1 MPMNKSRIVL
11 VILALVLGIFLVFFW
26 KGDNISQPDVDSRYK
41 DASLSIEERVSHL
54 LSQMTLD
61 EKIGQM
67 ALVEKNSIHNKEDV
81 SRYGLG
87 GIVSGAGGKP
97 ANNTPEGWLH
107 MVTEY
112 GEISRGTRLGI
123 PALYGVDAI
132 HGHGNVPGATI
143 FPHAIGLGAT
153 RDRALVEKI
162 AQATAEEVRATGIFW
177 VFSPNLD
184 TPQDIRWGRTYEAF
198 SGDPKTNADLGAA
211 YIRGLQGTATGT
223 VEILATA
230 KHYLGAGGMQWGSSS
245 NKDFKIDQGR
255 TPPDEKILR
264 TIYLPPFRAAIDAGA
279 LSVMVGLNSWG
290 DEKISANKYLI
301 TDVLKNEL
309 GFSGFVVSDW
319 YGVYEIPG
327 GEYTA
332 AVTAIHAGIDM
343 VMLPFDYKTFIK
355 NVKKAVRKGDIP
367 EERIDDAV
375 RRILRA
381 KFAVGL
387 FEKTSVGDL
396 EVIGGEEHRE
406 LAREA
411 VRKSLVL
418 LKNQNNALPIDKNIS
433 PIIVAGT
440 AADNVGR
447 QSGAWTVEWQGIDGN
462 WLPGGTSILEGL
474 RRAVANRGNI
484 LYDEQANFNLANKAP
499 IGIAI
504 VGEKPYAEGWGDS
517 DNLKLS
523 DEDLEIIEKVKNAS
537 TKIIIIIVSGR
548 PLDIKNESKNWD
560 GVIAAWLPG
569 SEGQGVADVL
579 FGDYIF
585 SGTLPF
591 RWDL

>member
-1 MPMNKSRIVL
+1 MAGIFIV
-11 VILALVLGIFLVFFW
+11 LALVLGISLIFFW
-26 KGDNISQPDVDSRYK
+26 KGDKISRPDVDPRYK
-41 DASLSIEERVSHL
+41 DSSLSIEERISNL

-67 ALVEKNSIHNKEDV
+67 ALVEKNSIHNRKDV
-81 SRYGLG
+81 YLYGLG
-87 GIVSGAGGKP
+87 GILSGAGGKP
-97 ANNTPEGWLH
+97 ADNTSEGWLQ
-107 MVTEY
+107 MVTDFE
-112 GEISRGTRLGI
+112 EASRRSRLGI
-123 PALYGVDAI
+123 PILYGVDAI

-153 RDRALVEKI
+153 HDNTLVEKV
-162 AQATAEEVRATGIFW
+162 AQATAREVRATGIFW

-184 TPQDIRWGRTYEAF
+184 TPQDIRWGRTYETF
-198 SGDPKTNADLGAA
+198 SGNQKTNADLGAA
-211 YIRGLQGTATGT
+211 YIRGLQGTATDT
-223 VEILATA
+223 VEMLATA
-230 KHYLGAGGMQWGSSS
+230 KHYVGAGGMQWGSSS

-264 TIYLPPFRAAIDAGA
+264 TVYLPPFQAAIDAGV

-301 TDVLKNEL
+301 TDILKKEL
-309 GFSGFVVSDW
+309 NFNGLVVSDW
-319 YGVYEIPG
+319 YGVYEIPE
-327 GEYTA
+327 GEYNA
-332 AVTAIHAGIDM
+332 AVMAINAGIDM
-343 VMLPFDYKTFIK
+343 VMLPFDYKMFIK
-355 NVKKAVRKGDIP
+355 NVREAIRNGDIA

-387 FEKTSVGDL
+387 FEKTSEGSL
-396 EVIGGEEHRE
+396 EIIGSKEHRA

-418 LKNQNNALPIDKNIS
+418 LKNQNNVLPIDKNTS

-440 AADNVGR
+440 VADNVGR

-462 WLPGGTSILEGL
+462 WLLGGTSILEGL
-474 RRAVANRGNI
+474 HRALVNKENI
-484 LYDEQANFNLANKAP
+484 LYDEQGNFKLEDKAP

-517 DNLKLS
+517 DNLELS
-523 DEDLEIIEKVKNAS
+523 DEDLEIIGKIKNAS
-537 TKIIIIIVSGR
+537 NKIVVIIISGR
-548 PLDIKNESKNWD
+548 PLNIKNEAKNWD

-569 SEGQGVADVL
+569 SEGQGIADVL
-579 FGDYIF
+579 FGDYAF

-591 RWDL
+591 KWDL

>member
-1 MPMNKSRIVL
+1 MNKTRIIL
-11 VILALVLGIFLVFFW
+11 IILALVLGIFLFFFG
-26 KGDNISQPDVDSRYK
+26 KGDKIPKTVVDSRYK
-41 DASLSIEERVSHL
+41 DSSFSREERVSNVL
-54 LSQMTLD
+54 PQMTLD

-67 ALVEKNSIHNKEDV
+67 ALVEKNSIHDIQDI

-87 GIVSGAGGKP
+87 GILSGAGGKP
-97 ANNTPEGWLH
+97 ADNTPEGWLH

-112 GEISRGTRLGI
+112 GESSRNTRLGI
-123 PALYGVDAI
+123 PMLYGVDAI
-132 HGHGNVPGATI
+132 HGHSNVPGATI

-153 RDRALVEKI
+153 HDRALVEKI
-162 AQATAEEVRATGIFW
+162 AEATSREVRATGIFW

-184 TPQDIRWGRTYEAF
+184 TPEDIRWGRTYEAF

-223 VEILATA
+223 VEMLATA
-230 KHYLGAGGMQWGSSS
+230 KHYLGAGGMRWGSSS
-245 NKDFKIDQGR
+245 NKNFKIDQGR
-255 TPPDEKILR
+255 TPPDENILR
-264 TIYLPPFRAAIDAGA
+264 TVYLPPFEAAVDAGV

-290 DEKISANKYLI
+290 DEKISTNKHLI
-301 TDVLKNEL
+301 TDILKNEL
-309 GFSGFVVSDW
+309 NFNGFVVSDW

-332 AVTAIHAGIDM
+332 AVTAINAGVDM

-355 NVKKAVRKGDIP
+355 NVKKAVRKGDIS

-387 FEKTSVGDL
+387 FEKTPAGDL
-396 EVIGGEEHRE
+396 GIIGGKEHRA
-406 LAREA
+406 LAQEA

-418 LKNQNNALPIDKNIS
+418 LKNQNNVLPIDKNIS

-462 WLPGGTSILEGL
+462 WLLGGTSILQGL
-474 RRAVANRGNI
+474 RAAVANKENI
-484 LYDEQANFNLANKAP
+484 LYDEQANFKLTEKAP

-504 VGEKPYAEGWGDS
+504 VGEKPYAEGWGDN
-517 DNLKLS
+517 DNPKLS
-523 DEDLEIIEKVKNAS
+523 DEDLEIIRKVKNAS
-537 TKIIIIIVSGR
+537 NRIIVIIISGR
-548 PLDIKNESKNWD
+548 PLNIKNEAKNWD
-560 GVIAAWLPG
+560 GIVAAWLPG
-569 SEGQGVADVL
+569 SEGRGVADVL
-579 FGDYIF
+579 LGDYIF

-591 RWDL
+591 TWEL